1 MKVAVAGASGLIGSA
16 VVPHL
21 QSRGHLVYRLVRRP
35 VRDAAAEIEWHP
47 ETGAVEP
54 VALAGFDVIINLAGE
69 NIGEGR
75 WSEERKRRI
84 RDSRVE
90 TTRLLAGLCAALDPQ
105 PKAFLSA
112 SATGYYGDTGERAV
126 DESAQA
132 GDTFLADV
140 CRQSEEAAQ
149 PAAEAGIRVVNFRLG
164 VVLSRQGGML
174 HKILPLFRLGLGGR
188 LGDGRQYLPWVTL
201 EDVARAFEYF
211 ITNEPIRGPVN
222 VVAPQP
228 VTNAEFTQALGAA
241 LQRPTLFRV
250 PAGVIRAVFGQMGR
264 ETILSGCR
272 AVPARLSTQGFRFKH
287 ADLVDTLR
295 AELDRPG

>member
-1 MKVAVAGASGLIGSA
+1 
-16 VVPHL
+16 
-21 QSRGHLVYRLVRRP
+21 
-35 VRDAAAEIEWHP
+35 
-47 ETGAVEP
+47 
-54 VALAGFDVIINLAGE
+54 
-69 NIGEGR
+69 
-75 WSEERKRRI
+75 
-84 RDSRVE
+84 
-90 TTRLLAGLCAALDPQ
+90 
-105 PKAFLSA
+105 
-112 SATGYYGDTGERAV
+112 
-126 DESAQA
+126 
-132 GDTFLADV
+132 
-140 CRQSEEAAQ
+140 
-149 PAAEAGIRVVNFRLG
+149 
-164 VVLSRQGGML
+164 ML